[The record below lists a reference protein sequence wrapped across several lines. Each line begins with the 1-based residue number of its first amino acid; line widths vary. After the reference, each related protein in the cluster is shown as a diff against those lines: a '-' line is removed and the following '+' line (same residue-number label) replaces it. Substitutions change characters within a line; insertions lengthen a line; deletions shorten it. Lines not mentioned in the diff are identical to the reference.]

1 MNKRQVTL
9 LNNQFFISLV
19 LAITLLMSFLLTY
32 DEKQKLLNKKRIF
45 TNQSA
50 QYINLLNRILF
61 LLIVIYNLYINYQQY
76 ELEKEKKSNLTPF
89 KNQIYASF
97 LNMIA
102 AIIILYVVY
111 QTWNSQDDIA
121 PIENTI

>member
-61 LLIVIYNLYINYQQY
+61 LLIVIYNLYIN
-76 ELEKEKKSNLTPF
+76 
-89 KNQIYASF
+89 
-97 LNMIA
+97 
-102 AIIILYVVY
+102 
-111 QTWNSQDDIA
+111 SQV
-121 PIENTI
+121 